1 MFLRLLDEIEFKK
14 EDTMFVLGDF
24 LDRGPHPIRLTQKL
38 MEMDNVYSLKGNHEV
53 MAEEC
58 MSFLLKEVTEESIK
72 EFEQR
77 MGEGYINWMMNGGDT
92 TLQEFRRLDHEQKLA
107 VLEYLDKCTY
117 YEAITVN
124 NKKFLL
130 VHAGLGNYRDDK
142 DIGDYTME
150 EILFMRPDYSIP
162 WFKDI
167 ITISGHTPTQ
177 VIEGNPNP
185 GRIYHHKRHIVIDC
199 GCYGEGGRMAALRL
213 NDMKEYYVERGDLTI
228 RKSSD
233 K

>member
-1 MFLRLLDEIEFKK
+1 MFLRLLDVIEFKE
-14 EDTMFVLGDF
+14 EDTMFIIGDF
-24 LDRGPHPIRLTQKL
+24 LDRGPHPIRLVQKL
-38 MEMDNVYSLKGNHEV
+38 MEMDNVYPIKGNHEV

-58 MSFLLKEVTEESIK
+58 MSFLMKEVTDETIK

-77 MGEGYINWMMNGGDT
+77 MGEGYINWMMNDGDT
-92 TLQEFRRLDHEQKLA
+92 TLQEFRQLDYEQKLA
-107 VLEYLDKCTY
+107 VMDYLDECTY
-117 YEAITVN
+117 YETVMVN
-124 NKKFLL
+124 NMKFLL

-142 DIGDYTME
+142 DIDDYTME

-177 VIEGNPNP
+177 IIEGNPNP
-185 GRIYHHKRHIVIDC
+185 GRIYHHNRHIVIDC

-213 NDMKEYYVERGDLTI
+213 DDMKEYYVERGEG
-228 RKSSD
+228 
-233 K
+233 